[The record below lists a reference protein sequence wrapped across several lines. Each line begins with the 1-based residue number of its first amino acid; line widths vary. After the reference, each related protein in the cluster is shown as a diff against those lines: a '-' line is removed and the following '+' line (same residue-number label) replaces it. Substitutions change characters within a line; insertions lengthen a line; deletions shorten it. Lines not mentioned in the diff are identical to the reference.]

1 MKKQKLQWKRRINK
15 EKKLKNKD
23 DKEDIHPLPDD
34 HKNID
39 NIPLNPP
46 SEKNESD
53 DHNSDKNKDE

>member
-1 MKKQKLQWKRRINK
+1 M
-15 EKKLKNKD
+15 EKKDQQREETENKD

-46 SEKNESD
+46 SEKNDSEDHSSD
-53 DHNSDKNKDE
+53 ENKDD